1 MTDETRP
8 ENPANEDS
16 PTPQPQDAPDQGA
29 GVATEEGKP
38 SGPAK
43 LHQSVEIRDVGP
55 CKKHIKVTVERKDI
69 DERFGEHFNK
79 LVHDS
84 NVAGFRP
91 GKAPRKIVER
101 RFRKDVGEQV
111 KTEVLLASLEQLAEE
126 NDVAPLSPPDLNPE
140 AIELPENGP
149 MVYEFEVEVRPQF
162 DLPDYKG
169 LKLKRPV
176 KTFTEADVDEAMRRL
191 LAPHGQVVPKPEGN
205 AQVGDVLVADVTTRL
220 GERVLGTIKEA
231 QYRVERQL
239 AFKDGVAPKFAEQ
252 VRGANPG
259 DRRAVDIKLSTAV
272 ADAGLRGQ
280 TVQATFDVKD
290 VKTLRLPELT
300 HEFCHNFGVH
310 SADQLRELI
319 RTLLQRQL
327 EHQQRR
333 AAREQVLGQITA
345 AADWQLPED
354 LLMRQARRA
363 MQRRV
368 MEMRGDGIPEEEI
381 GKRVRL
387 MEQDILQST
396 AQALKEHFVLQKIA
410 ETEKI
415 EVNEDDLDDEIE
427 RIADQANESPRR
439 LRARLEKED
448 MLDALTA
455 DMVERKALDLILDH
469 AQYEDVPLDQP
480 EADVATV
487 EAQAVPGQ
495 MRDPT
500 AAPPAEGAP
509 AEQPAEGAQ
518 P

>member
-1 MTDETRP
+1 
-8 ENPANEDS
+8 
-16 PTPQPQDAPDQGA
+16 
-29 GVATEEGKP
+29 
-38 SGPAK
+38 
-43 LHQSVEIRDVGP
+43 
-55 CKKHIKVTVERKDI
+55 
-69 DERFGEHFNK
+69 
-79 LVHDS
+79 
-84 NVAGFRP
+84 
-91 GKAPRKIVER
+91 
-101 RFRKDVGEQV
+101 
-111 KTEVLLASLEQLAEE
+111 
-126 NDVAPLSPPDLNPE
+126 
-140 AIELPENGP
+140 

-176 KTFTEADVDEAMRRL
+176 KTFTEADVDEALRRL
-191 LAPHGQVVPKPEGN
+191 LAPHGQIVPKPEGN

-220 GERVLGTIKEA
+220 GDRVLGTIKEG

-252 VRGANPG
+252 VGGANPG
-259 DRRAVDIKLSTAV
+259 DRRVVDIKLSTAV
-272 ADAGLRGQ
+272 GDAGLRGQ
-280 TVQATFDVKD
+280 TVQATFEVKD

-368 MEMRGDGIPEEEI
+368 MEMRGDGIPEDQI
-381 GKRVRL
+381 AQRVRL

-455 DMVERKALDLILDH
+455 EMIERKALDLILDH

-487 EAQAVPGQ
+487 EAQAVPGE

-509 AEQPAEGAQ
+509 AEEAPAEGGAPQ
-518 P
+518 A